1 MIRSTALF
9 ALAVLPWSAAVAAV
23 NQDALNQRVA
33 EVVMG
38 VTMGVLLHELGHA
51 MIGELELPATGPE
64 EDTVDEFSAV
74 AMSQLVT
81 DRTDRLAVNAATYS
95 SLLWW
100 RWAQVK
106 EREGQ
111 FAPWHGEHAP
121 DLRRFRHTFC
131 VLFGA
136 DPVEYSGLADRFE
149 VDQRFKDRCVRD
161 YRKKVDAWEEILA
174 LRGRHLGPDEP
185 GVHPATTP
193 GGRLRIVFHDSSNE
207 YAPFAKL
214 LFDVGLAELTDY
226 LSEYLVWPRDLLVE
240 FKDCGYANASY
251 SPDAGAVTMCYDLI
265 QYASQIVLQ
274 AEGIAAVPS
283 QRGSIMSFVQGTW
296 SARVVAASHPLD
308 VTITYYPDQT
318 YLIEEVWVPAGLQA
332 GGLAARIEGTWAAV
346 EGGAA
351 NQMFI
356 HRQPE
361 QWLPQESCYYTMA
374 ACGSETQAYPAQII
388 DQNAIYV
395 DGIVWSRTR

>member
-1 MIRSTALF
+1 
-9 ALAVLPWSAAVAAV
+9 
-23 NQDALNQRVA
+23 
-33 EVVMG
+33 MG

-51 MIGELELPATGPE
+51 MIRELELPATGPE

-74 AMSQLVT
+74 AMSMAAAGE
-81 DRTDRLAVNAATYS
+81 TDRLLINTAKYW

-100 RWAQVK
+100 HMAQK
-106 EREGQ
+106 NEREGQ
-111 FAPWHGEHAP
+111 FFPWHGEHAP

-136 DPVEYSGLADRFE
+136 NPTAYDRLADSVG
-149 VDQRFKDRCVRD
+149 VDQNFKRRCAAD
-161 YRKKVDAWEEILA
+161 YGRKKRAWESILE
-174 LRGRHLGPDEP
+174 LRARNLGPGSP
-185 GVHPATTP
+185 GVYPATTP
-193 GGRLRIVFHDSSNE
+193 GGRIDLVVHDSANK

-214 LFDVGLAELTDY
+214 LVSEGLVQLTDL
-226 LSEYLVWPRDLLVE
+226 LSQTLVWPRDLLVE
-240 FKDCGYANASY
+240 FRDCGEINAY
-251 SPDAGAVTMCYDLI
+251 YHPDGIVTMCYEYI
-265 QYASQIVLQ
+265 RYASQIVLQ
-274 AEGIAAVPS
+274 AEGIAAMPS

-296 SARVVAASHPLD
+296 SARVLAASHPLD
-308 VTITYYPDQT
+308 VTITYNPDQT
-318 YLIEEVWVPAGLQA
+318 YLIEEVWVPAGLQP

-346 EGGAA
+346 EGDAA
-351 NQMFI
+351 NQLFI

-395 DGIVWSRTR
+395 DGIVWLRTR